1 MTLNL
6 ILIQKNEPASA
17 PDQKSVY
24 KLADA
29 LNCALQIQSGRQL
42 IYWFGT
48 GEELSNLE
56 ALQTWVRSQLLEH
69 GLHPT
74 RQTLAFLMV
83 ELEKSLN
90 RWEADQ

>member
-1 MTLNL
+1 MKPNL
-6 ILIQKNEPASA
+6 TVIQNNNRALA
-17 PDQKSVY
+17 PDPQFVY

-42 IYWFGT
+42 IYWLGT

-74 RQTLAFLMV
+74 SQTLAFLMV